1 MFFKIGVLKK
11 FTIFRGKHL
20 CLSTFLIKLQASFQY
35 RCFPVNIA
43 KFSTS
48 HKQYATLTAQAVL
61 YIFILWHIHFIR
73 VPLMRKSHQKCS
85 AKEVLLEISQ
95 NSQENTCAS
104 GVVLVSLLLTLK
116 IFHTLFYSFFC

>member
-11 FTIFRGKHL
+11 FAIFRGKRL
-20 CLSTFLIKLQASFQY
+20 CLSPFLIKLQASFQY

-85 AKEVLLEISQ
+85 AKEVFLEISQ
-95 NSQENTCAS
+95 IHRKTPVPA
-104 GVVLVSLLLTLK
+104 VSLLLTLK
-116 IFHTLFYSFFC
+116 IFHTLFCSFFC